1 MMISQIRQ
9 SYCLGKRFH
18 LHYVAAVVW
27 CGLTSDPLFADVLP
41 DTTLIPTVNTDLTH
55 YIDSKLFKYHRKS
68 PCHVYLSRAS
78 DSSLEGE
85 YTAQLYSHRRKDRS
99 L

>member
-1 MMISQIRQ
+1 MH
-9 SYCLGKRFH
+9 C
-18 LHYVAAVVW
+18 VAAVVW
-27 CGLTSDPLFADVLP
+27 CMRTGLGSDPFFAYVMP

-68 PCHVYLSRAS
+68 PCHVYLSKAS
-78 DSSLEGE
+78 DFSLDGE
-85 YTAQLYSHRRKDRS
+85 YTTQLYSHRRKDRS